1 MGINPNH
8 KQTVIRI
15 VPGREINHNQ
25 TIAPIRIVNHNQTIT
40 RPEFSIRIAN
50 HNQTLVRG

>member
-8 KQTVIRI
+8 NQTLIR
-15 VPGREINHNQ
+15 VNTGRDLNHNQ
-25 TIAPIRIVNHNQTIT
+25 TFR
-40 RPEFSIRIAN
+40 RPELSIRIAN